1 MLKEATMGMEVG
13 PVPDFPEENLLS
25 RILDSYREA
34 MKLEVR
40 LFPIRDRGGIASI
53 EGKGHPFCYAI
64 RNCAQGRKS
73 CLKDINRAI
82 QVSINTGEACIFQC
96 HADVIEFAAAI
107 RDGARGSAA
116 FVCGPILLR
125 HPDDFIV
132 EQIVRSLKALPLDRP
147 LLTRLI
153 SKIPVYSE
161 RRVQAAA
168 DLLFLIANHFTGND
182 FPAQHQQLEIS
193 REQSLLAENLFAGK
207 ISRLGAERLP
217 APPTFP
223 RGDLYKEEQ
232 LIDLIKIGNR
242 KKARAFLDE
251 ILGSA
256 LFRSREHL
264 GILKARALEIVF
276 VIARAAVEAGA
287 NLEEILG
294 FQYQY
299 VRNLSQDDSEETLY
313 HFLIKAFD
321 QLFEC
326 IYQSRNIRHTTVFT
340 KAKQY
345 IWKNYNQEM
354 SLKKLAEA
362 VGMSPYY
369 LSHLFRKEM
378 GTSFLDYLT
387 SVRISVAKNLLK
399 QTNMSVMDI
408 CLEVGYQDPSHFAK
422 VFAKRV
428 GAQPTEFRKK

>member
-1 MLKEATMGMEVG
+1 MEKG
-13 PVPDFPEENLLS
+13 LAPDLPEENLFT

-40 LFPIRDRGGIASI
+40 LFPIKNKEGIVSI
-53 EGKGHPFCYAI
+53 DGNGHPFCCAI
-64 RNCAQGRKS
+64 RGCTQGKRN

-82 QVSINTGEACIFQC
+82 QVSMNTGEACIFQC
-96 HADVIEFAAAI
+96 HANVIEFAAALKNGG
-107 RDGARGSAA
+107 DGSAA

-125 HPDDFIV
+125 HPDDFIE
-132 EQIVRSLKALPLDRP
+132 EQIVSRLRTLSLDKAL
-147 LLTRLI
+147 LLKLI
-153 SKIPVYSE
+153 SGIPVYSE

-168 DLLFLIANHFTGND
+168 DLLFLIANYFSRID
-182 FPAQHQQLEIS
+182 FPAHHQQLDIS
-193 REQSLLAENLFAGK
+193 REQSLLAEEIFTSKLSKPG
-207 ISRLGAERLP
+207 GERLP
-217 APPTFP
+217 SPPSLP
-223 RGDLYKEEQ
+223 RGDYYKEEQ

-251 ILGSA
+251 ILGST

-264 GILKARALEIVF
+264 GVLKARALEVVF

-299 VRNLSQDDSEETLY
+299 IRNLSRDDSEETLY
-313 HFLIKAFD
+313 YFLIKAFD

-326 IYQSRNIRHTTVFT
+326 IYQNRNIRHTAVFT

-345 IWKNYNQEM
+345 IWKNYNQEL
-354 SLKKLAEA
+354 SLKKLAGA
-362 VGMSPYY
+362 VGISPYY

-378 GTSFLDYLT
+378 GTSYLEYLT
-387 SVRISVAKNLLK
+387 SVRVSIAKTLLK
-399 QTNMSVMDI
+399 QTSMSIMEI

-422 VFAKRV
+422 IFGKKV
-428 GAQPTEFRKK
+428 GLQPTEFRKK